1 MPRLTACAFAAA
13 LIALPMTAAAQDA
26 STVVAQDASTVV
38 AKVGETE
45 ITLGHVILMRQQL
58 PQQYAQLADDVLL
71 DGIVNQLVE
80 QHLLGQGVAE
90 TDLMRLKIEN
100 EQRALRAAETIQ
112 SIMEVP
118 VSEDDV
124 TAYYNEQFLSGEV
137 EQEFNAS
144 HILVETE
151 EEAQALVTE
160 LEGGADFAELAKEKS
175 TGPSGPNGGQLGW
188 FAKGAMVPEFE
199 AAVLDLAPEQVSAP
213 VKTQFGWHVVR
224 LNEVRD
230 IAPPELTEV
239 RPQIEQQL
247 RQDRITERLAEL
259 REETEVELLFD
270 ALPADIIRNDAI
282 VSGN

>member
-1 MPRLTACAFAAA
+1 MPRLTACALAAA
-13 LIALPMTAAAQDA
+13 LIALPMTAPAQDA
-26 STVVAQDASTVV
+26 NTVV
-38 AKVGETE
+38 AKVGDTE
-45 ITLGHVILMRQQL
+45 ITLGHVLLMRQHL
-58 PQQYAQLADDVLL
+58 PQQYTQLADDVLL

-112 SIMEVP
+112 AIMQST

-124 TAYYNEQFLSGEV
+124 TSYYNEQFIDADL

-188 FAKGAMVPEFE
+188 FGKGAMVPEFE
-199 AAVLDLAPEQVSAP
+199 AAVPELAPEEVSPP

-230 IAPPELTEV
+230 IEPPELSEV

-247 RQDRITERLAEL
+247 RQQRITDRIAEL
-259 REETEVELLFD
+259 REETEVELSFD
-270 ALPADIIRNDAI
+270 ELSADIIRNDAL
-282 VSGN
+282 VSSQ